1 MTIWDPV
8 SKQPVFKGGVV
19 RVVRVAASDGTRAP
33 APLLTAAK
41 PA

>member
-8 SKQPVFKGGVV
+8 SKQPVFKSGAVSV
-19 RVVRVAASDGTRAP
+19 TRIAEADGLSP
-33 APLLTAAK
+33 APPIGASS